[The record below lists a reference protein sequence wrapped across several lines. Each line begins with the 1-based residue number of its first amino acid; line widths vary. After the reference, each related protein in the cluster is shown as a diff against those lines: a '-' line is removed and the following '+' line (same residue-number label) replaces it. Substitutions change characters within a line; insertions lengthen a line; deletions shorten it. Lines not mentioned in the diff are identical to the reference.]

1 VRLGIYSNDKVKEV
15 GLTETDFWGPEF
27 DFLGRLWEFFLETV
41 VVEGRGS
48 LEFGIDVS
56 PVSQRTI
63 EVVHSIS
70 LLLCSGMLEEE
81 LSDFLCKRDKRRIIL
96 LGDDDNRLDMELH
109 PSTPSPQLAPN
120 QVWCT

>member
-1 VRLGIYSNDKVKEV
+1 LGIYGDDKIEEV

-27 DFLGRLWEFFLETV
+27 DFWVQLWEFFLETV
-41 VVEGRGS
+41 VVKGQGS

-56 PVSQRTI
+56 PLTQRTV
-63 EVVHSIS
+63 EGVHSIS

-96 LGDDDNRLDMELH
+96 LGDDDNRLE
-109 PSTPSPQLAPN
+109 
-120 QVWCT
+120 